1 MGRIMVGL
9 VVASCAGAL
18 LVAQPVNATPDPLA
32 DLPVSAHEVT
42 GQDRSL
48 RDPSREVIVMTQ
60 VGKRLRV
67 RKYRTSTTTAAAK
80 LTAALNKRPG
90 VVATRNSTVRALGL
104 ETEPFGAK
112 QYDMAMI
119 GAPTAWASA
128 TGAGVT
134 VAVLDTGVDARVA
147 DLAGRVLP
155 ELDML
160 PNVSPSPD
168 SNGHG
173 TLVASIIAAAHDG
186 TGIAG
191 VAPQANILPVAAL
204 DELGY
209 GDVET
214 VARGIIAAADA
225 GARVIN
231 MSLGGPDRD
240 KVLDAACQYA
250 HARGAVLVAAAGNS
264 KLDGNHRQYPAASPH
279 VVAVASTDRGSSVSK
294 FSNTGSYIDIAAPG
308 EGIFGTVP
316 GGGTESMDGTSAAA
330 PHVSGTIALAASAN
344 PGLSADEL
352 TSVLLGT
359 AVNAAGAVRT
369 NTVGSGLVRTDLAVA
384 RAIALN
390 VPKAQV
396 TGVRTINSFD
406 ASPEPTKRK
415 QNAVLVA
422 KVRAL
427 GLDNVWQPA
436 PPDYYIVRFEFRRSG
451 TKRYKT
457 ITKSAVL
464 LGGYATTQIKAT
476 KSGRWRAVIDLTDGT
491 KAVSRSDYL
500 KVRN

>member
-1 MGRIMVGL
+1 MGRITAGL
-9 VVASCAGAL
+9 VVAACATAL
-18 LVAQPVNATPDPLA
+18 LVPAPATAASDPLGHF
-32 DLPVSAHEVT
+32 PVAAREIT
-42 GQDRSL
+42 GRETSL
-48 RDPSREVIVMTQ
+48 RDARREVVVMTRD
-60 VGKRLRV
+60 GKRLRV
-67 RKYRTSTTTAAAK
+67 RKYRTTSAAAAAK
-80 LTAALNKRPG
+80 LTEYLNARPG

-104 ETEPFGAK
+104 QTEPYGVK
-112 QYDMAMI
+112 QYDMPMI
-119 GAPTAWASA
+119 GAPAAWANSQ
-128 TGAGVT
+128 GAGVT

-160 PNVSPSPD
+160 PNVAPSPD

-191 VAPQANILPVAAL
+191 VAPAANILPVAAL

-240 KVLDAACQYA
+240 KVLDAACEYA

-264 KLDGNHRQYPAASPH
+264 KTDGNHRQYPAASPE
-279 VVAVASTDRGSSVSK
+279 VIAVASTDASGSVSK

-308 EGIFGTVP
+308 EHIYGSVP

-330 PHVSGTIALAASAN
+330 PHVSGTVALAAAAN
-344 PGLSADEL
+344 PGLSADDL
-352 TSVLLGT
+352 TGVVLGT
-359 AVNAAGAVRT
+359 AVSSTGLRT
-369 NTVGSGLVRTDLAVA
+369 NSLGSGLVRADLAVA
-384 RAIALN
+384 QAIALN

-396 TGVRTINSFD
+396 TGVRLINSFD
-406 ASPEPTKRK
+406 AAPEPVKRHR
-415 QNAVLVA
+415 QAVLVA
-422 KVRAL
+422 RVRAL
-427 GLDNVWQPA
+427 GLDGVWQPA
-436 PPDYYIVRFEFRRSG
+436 PPDYYSVRFEFRRSG
-451 TKRYKT
+451 AKGYKT
-457 ITKSAVL
+457 ITQSAVV
-464 LGGYATTQIKAT
+464 LGGYASTQVKVT

-491 KAVSRSDYL
+491 KAVSHSDYL
-500 KVRN
+500 AVRS